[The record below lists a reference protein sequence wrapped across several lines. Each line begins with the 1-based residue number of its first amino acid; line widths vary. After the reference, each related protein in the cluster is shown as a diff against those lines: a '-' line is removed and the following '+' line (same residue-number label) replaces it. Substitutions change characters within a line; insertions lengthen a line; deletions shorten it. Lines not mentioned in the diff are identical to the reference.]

1 MGGAGGARGSPRPR
15 ARLHGHPRPPAR
27 GRRGPPRAGRPCRRA
42 AAARRGSAGA
52 ARGRAPVMLAYD
64 GPNPGGIYTDPV
76 GHWVVVVVAML
87 ATFFVLITVTAY
99 VVFAERVLIGRFQ
112 RRPGPNRVGPY
123 GLLQSAVDG
132 VKLLTKESFM
142 PTGGDRF
149 TYLLASAI
157 AVLAALLTWSVVPFG
172 IWYGFYYWI
181 ANVNI
186 GILVIFAISAMNVYA
201 IMLGGYSSN
210 SKYSLLGGLRS
221 AAQLISY
228 EMALGLSLVPTFIIV
243 GSLRL
248 VDIANYAVHLG
259 PLQLPLLVITP
270 LGFVIYLI
278 SAVAETNR
286 APFDLPEAEQ
296 ELVGGFHTEYSG
308 FKFAMFYL
316 AEYMNIVSV
325 SAVASI
331 LFLGGWQGPLL
342 PPVFWFLLKV
352 LLFLF
357 FYIWI
362 RSTLPR
368 LRYDSLMKLGW
379 KLLLPLAIANVIVTA
394 LVVVWTG

>member
-1 MGGAGGARGSPRPR
+1 M
-15 ARLHGHPRPPAR
+15 
-27 GRRGPPRAGRPCRRA
+27 
-42 AAARRGSAGA
+42 
-52 ARGRAPVMLAYD
+52 MLAYN
-64 GPNPGGIYTDPV
+64 GPNPGGIYTDPI
-76 GHWVVVVVAML
+76 GHWVVVVVAMVV
-87 ATFFVLITVTAY
+87 TFFILITVTAY

-112 RRPGPNRVGPY
+112 RRPGPNRVGPF

-142 PTGGDRF
+142 PTGVDRF
-149 TYLLASAI
+149 TYLLAPAI
-157 AVLAALLTWSVVPFG
+157 AVLAALMTWSVVPFALAP
-172 IWYGFYYWI
+172 GFTYWI

-201 IMLGGYSSN
+201 LMLGGYSSN

-248 VDIANYAVHLG
+248 QDIANYAVHVG
-259 PLQLPLLVITP
+259 PLSLPLIFVTP
-270 LGFVIYLI
+270 LGFVIYLV

-308 FKFAMFYL
+308 FKFAMFYI
-316 AEYMNIVSV
+316 AEYMNIFAVST
-325 SAVASI
+325 VASV
-331 LFLGGWQGPLL
+331 LFLGGGSGPIGSSIVWL
-342 PPVFWFLLKV
+342 VIKIS
-352 LLFLF
+352 LFLF

-379 KLLLPLAIANVIVTA
+379 KILLPLAIANVIVTA
-394 LVVVWTG
+394 VIVVAIGA

>member
-1 MGGAGGARGSPRPR
+1 MTPLSYG
-15 ARLHGHPRPPAR
+15 
-27 GRRGPPRAGRPCRRA
+27 
-42 AAARRGSAGA
+42 
-52 ARGRAPVMLAYD
+52 

-87 ATFFVLITVTAY
+87 VLFFILITVTAY
-99 VVFAERVLIGRFQ
+99 VVFLERVLIGRFQ

-142 PTGGDRF
+142 PAGVDRF
-149 TYLLASAI
+149 TYLLAPAI
-157 AVLAALLTWSVVPFG
+157 AVLAAIMTWAVVPFA
-172 IWYGFYYWI
+172 IWGDYTYWV

-186 GILVIFAISAMNVYA
+186 GILVIFAISALNVYA
-201 IMLGGYSSN
+201 LMLGGYSSN

-248 VDIANYAVHLG
+248 QDIASYHAHLG
-259 PLQLPLLVITP
+259 PIPIPLILLTP
-270 LGFVIYLI
+270 IGFIIYII

-308 FKFAMFYL
+308 FKFAMFYI
-316 AEYMNIVSV
+316 AEYMNIFAVSTI
-325 SAVASI
+325 ASV
-331 LFLGGWQGPLL
+331 LFLGGGAGPLL
-342 PPVFWFLLKV
+342 PPIIWLILKI
-352 LLFLF
+352 LFFLF

-379 KLLLPLAIANVIVTA
+379 KVLLPLAIANVIVTA
-394 LVVVWTG
+394 VIVVAAG

>member
-1 MGGAGGARGSPRPR
+1 VI
-15 ARLHGHPRPPAR
+15 
-27 GRRGPPRAGRPCRRA
+27 A
-42 AAARRGSAGA
+42 AYTGF
-52 ARGRAPVMLAYD
+52 D
-64 GPNPGGIYTDPV
+64 PGGVYNDPV

-87 ATFFVLITVTAY
+87 VTFFILITVTAY

-112 RRPGPNRVGPY
+112 RRPGPNRVGPF

-142 PTGGDRF
+142 PTGVDRA
-149 TYLLASAI
+149 TYLLAPAI

-172 IWYGFYYWI
+172 LWYTGVTAYWI

-186 GILVIFAISAMNVYA
+186 GILVIFAVSAMNVYA
-201 IMLGGYSSN
+201 ILLGGYSSN
-210 SKYSLLGGLRS
+210 NKYSLLGGLRS

-228 EMALGLSLVPTFIIV
+228 EMSLGLSLVPTFILV

-248 VDIANYAVHLG
+248 QDIANYSVHVG
-259 PLQLPLLVITP
+259 PLRLWPIVVTP
-270 LGFVIYLI
+270 IGFVIYLV

-308 FKFAMFYL
+308 FKFAMFYI
-316 AEYMNIVSV
+316 AEYMNIFAVSTI
-325 SAVASI
+325 ASV
-331 LFLGGWQGPLL
+331 LFLGGGAGPLL
-342 PPVFWFLLKV
+342 PPIVWLIIKISF
-352 LLFLF
+352 FLF

-362 RSTLPR
+362 RSTFPR
-368 LRYDSLMKLGW
+368 LRYDSLMQLGW
-379 KLLLPLAIANVIVTA
+379 KVLLPLALANVIVTA
-394 LVVVWTG
+394 VVAVWIG

>member
-1 MGGAGGARGSPRPR
+1 M
-15 ARLHGHPRPPAR
+15 
-27 GRRGPPRAGRPCRRA
+27 
-42 AAARRGSAGA
+42 
-52 ARGRAPVMLAYD
+52 MLAYN
-64 GPNPGGIYTDPV
+64 GPNPGGFYTDPI
-76 GHWVVVVVAML
+76 GHWVIVVVAML
-87 ATFFVLITVTAY
+87 VTFFILITVTAY

-112 RRPGPNRVGPY
+112 RRPGPNRVGPH

-142 PTGGDRF
+142 PTGVDRF
-149 TYLLASAI
+149 TYLLAPAI
-157 AVLAALLTWSVVPFG
+157 AVLAALMTWAVVPFALWG
-172 IWYGFYYWI
+172 DFTYWI

-201 IMLGGYSSN
+201 LMLGGYSSN

-248 VDIANYAVHLG
+248 QDIATYAVHVG
-259 PLQLPLLVITP
+259 PLALPLIFVTP
-270 LGFVIYLI
+270 LGFVIYLV

-308 FKFAMFYL
+308 FKFAMFYI
-316 AEYMNIVSV
+316 AEYMNIFAVSTI
-325 SAVASI
+325 ASV
-331 LFLGGWQGPLL
+331 LFLGGGQGPFL
-342 PPVFWFLLKV
+342 PPLVWLIIKIS
-352 LLFLF
+352 LFLF

-379 KLLLPLAIANVIVTA
+379 KVLLPLAIANVIVTA
-394 LVVVWTG
+394 VVAVAVGS

>member
-1 MGGAGGARGSPRPR
+1 MI
-15 ARLHGHPRPPAR
+15 PPA
-27 GRRGPPRAGRPCRRA
+27 
-42 AAARRGSAGA
+42 
-52 ARGRAPVMLAYD
+52 VYN

-76 GHWVVVVVAML
+76 GHWVVVVGAML
-87 ATFFVLITVTAY
+87 FTFFILLTVTAY

-112 RRPGPNRVGPY
+112 RRPGPNRVGPF

-142 PTGGDRF
+142 PTGVDRF
-149 TYLLASAI
+149 TYLLAPAV
-157 AVLAALLTWSVVPFG
+157 AVLAALMTWSVVPFAL
-172 IWYGFYYWI
+172 WYSGPTVYWI

-210 SKYSLLGGLRS
+210 NKYSLLGGLRS

-248 VDIANYAVHLG
+248 QDIASYAVHLG
-259 PLQLPLLVITP
+259 PLSLPLIVVTP

-278 SAVAETNR
+278 AAVAETNR

-316 AEYMNIVSV
+316 AEYMNIFAVSTI
-325 SAVASI
+325 ASV
-331 LFLGGWQGPLL
+331 LFLGGGQGPFL
-342 PPVFWFLLKV
+342 PPILWLVIKISI
-352 LLFLF
+352 FLF

-379 KLLLPLAIANVIVTA
+379 KVLLPLSIANVIVTA
-394 LVVVWTG
+394 VIAVAVGG

>member
-1 MGGAGGARGSPRPR
+1 MIALDSYR
-15 ARLHGHPRPPAR
+15 
-27 GRRGPPRAGRPCRRA
+27 
-42 AAARRGSAGA
+42 
-52 ARGRAPVMLAYD
+52 
-64 GPNPGGIYTDPV
+64 GPNPGGLYTDPI

-87 ATFFVLITVTAY
+87 LLLFVLVTATAY
-99 VVFAERVLIGRFQ
+99 VVFLERVLIGRFQ
-112 RRPGPNRVGPY
+112 RRPGPNRVGPF

-142 PTGGDRF
+142 PAGVDRF
-149 TYLLASAI
+149 TYLLAPAI
-157 AVLAALLTWSVVPFG
+157 AVLAALMTWAVVPFALFGG
-172 IWYGFYYWI
+172 ISYWV

-186 GILVIFAISAMNVYA
+186 GVLVIFAISAMNVYA
-201 IMLGGYSSN
+201 IMLAGYSSN

-228 EMALGLSLVPTFIIV
+228 EMSLGLSLVPTFIIV

-248 VDIANYAVHLG
+248 QDITNYTVSWGWYHG
-259 PLQLPLLVITP
+259 PIPLILLTP
-270 LGFVIYLI
+270 IGFVIYLI
-278 SAVAETNR
+278 SAIAETNR

-296 ELVGGFHTEYSG
+296 ELVGGFQTEYSG

-316 AEYMNIVSV
+316 AEYMNIFAV
-325 SAVASI
+325 SAIASV
-331 LFLGGWQGPLL
+331 LFLGGGAGPLL
-342 PPVFWFLLKV
+342 PPIVWLLLKI

-357 FYIWI
+357 IYIWI

-379 KLLLPLAIANVIVTA
+379 KVLLPLAIANVIVTA
-394 LVVVWTG
+394 VIVVAVGG

>member
-1 MGGAGGARGSPRPR
+1 L
-15 ARLHGHPRPPAR
+15 RLI
-27 GRRGPPRAGRPCRRA
+27 A
-42 AAARRGSAGA
+42 ANSAYG
-52 ARGRAPVMLAYD
+52 

-76 GHWVVVVVAML
+76 GHWVVMVVAML
-87 ATFFVLITVTAY
+87 VVLFVLVTVTAY
-99 VVFAERVLIGRFQ
+99 VVFLERVLIGRFQ

-123 GLLQSAVDG
+123 GFLQSAVDG

-142 PTGGDRF
+142 PTGVDRF
-149 TYLLASAI
+149 TYLLAPAI
-157 AVLAALLTWSVVPFG
+157 AVLAALLTWSVVPFA
-172 IWYGFYYWI
+172 IWSGYTYWI
-181 ANVNI
+181 SNVNI
-186 GILVIFAISAMNVYA
+186 GILVVFAISAMNVYA

-210 SKYSLLGGLRS
+210 NKYSLLGGLRS

-248 VDIANYAVHLG
+248 SDIANYSVKWG
-259 PLQLPLLVITP
+259 PYHGVIPLIILTP
-270 LGFVIYLI
+270 IGFVLYLVA
-278 SAVAETNR
+278 AVAETNR

-316 AEYMNIVSV
+316 AEYMNIFAV
-325 SAVASI
+325 SAIASV
-331 LFLGGWQGPLL
+331 LFLGGGAGPIL
-342 PPVFWFLLKV
+342 PGIVWFAIKILI
-352 LLFLF
+352 FLC

-368 LRYDSLMKLGW
+368 LRYDSLMQLGW
-379 KLLLPLAIANVIVTA
+379 KVMLPLAILNVIVTA
-394 LVVVWTG
+394 LIVVWVG